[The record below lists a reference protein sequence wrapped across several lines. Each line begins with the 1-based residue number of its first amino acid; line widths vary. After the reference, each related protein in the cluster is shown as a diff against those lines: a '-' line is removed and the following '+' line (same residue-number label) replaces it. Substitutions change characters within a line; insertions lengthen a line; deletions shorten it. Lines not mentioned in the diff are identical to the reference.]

1 MPRSKLRSKQIILY
15 TLGDPAGIGP
25 EIIVKVLSKKKFLSS
40 AVHVI
45 IADEDVLKKTKT
57 YLNSTLKFNAII
69 EFNSNNF
76 KKGSLNII
84 NIKNAGNTKPG
95 VSSKTAGKASLEYLE
110 KAVEVLKK
118 YPQAIQA
125 LITLP
130 VSKRQIELT
139 GIKFKGHT
147 EYLKEKF
154 KAPSVLMIF
163 LTDRFDVLL
172 YTRHIPL
179 KDVAKSIKKEG
190 LVSAVSEAVDFYRKK
205 CRFQPKVAM
214 LGLNPHAG
222 EGGTI
227 GREEKDIIIP
237 VVKRLKDKSINIDGP
252 HPADGFFRNLEDT
265 KYNLIVS
272 MYHDQVLPLIKSAF
286 PGTVNF
292 SLGLPFLRFSPD
304 HGTAFD
310 IAGLGIAKTDS
321 LEKAIEYALKFKC
334 R

>member
-1 MPRSKLRSKQIILY
+1 MPRSKLRSKRIILY
-15 TLGDPAGIGP
+15 TLGDPAGVGP

-45 IADEDVLKKTKT
+45 IADEEVLKKTRA
-57 YLNSTLKFNAII
+57 YLGSALKFNTVG
-69 EFNSNNF
+69 EFDSKSFRKN
-76 KKGSLNII
+76 SLNVIGLE
-84 NIKNAGNTKPG
+84 NARNTEPG
-95 VSSKTAGKASLEYLE
+95 VPSKETGKASLEYLE
-110 KAVEVLKK
+110 KAVGILKK
-118 YPQAIQA
+118 YPRTIQA

-154 KAPSVLMIF
+154 KAPSVSMIF

-179 KDVAKSIKKEG
+179 KDVVRSIKEEE
-190 LVSAVSEAVDFYRKK
+190 LISAISEAVAFYRKK
-205 CRFQPKVAM
+205 CRLQPKVAM

-222 EGGTI
+222 ENGVI

-237 VVKRLKDKSINIDGP
+237 AIKRLKKKSVNIDGP
-252 HPADGFFRNLEDT
+252 YPADGFFRDLEDIN
-265 KYNLIVS
+265 YNLIVS
-272 MYHDQVLPLIKSAF
+272 MYHDQVLPLIKSVF
-286 PGTVNF
+286 PQTVNF
-292 SLGLPFLRFSPD
+292 SLGLPFLRFSPN

-310 IAGLGIAKTDS
+310 IAGLGIAKTGS
-321 LEKAIEYALKFKC
+321 LEKAIEYTLGFKC